1 MGENEIEARH
11 SKLNMASYGSGS
23 LAREFINMAF
33 TATVFFYYEAV
44 VGLEVWV
51 IFLATFLF
59 ALYNMVND
67 PLIGY
72 LTNRPFKFTKKYG
85 RRFPWLLLGGIPLC
99 ASYIIVFMPPVTD
112 PVSGAWIL
120 FAWMLFTMAL
130 FDTFHSL
137 FFVNFMALFPE
148 KHRSNKE
155 RRIASG
161 IYIPIGVIGVAL
173 GALVPPLIF
182 KYPGSLGYTR
192 TAGLQSFIVQ
202 GVVVALI
209 SLLAMLLAIPGFR
222 EDKELVA
229 EYLETYERNPERE
242 SFFKSLVTAL
252 KQKSFIVYMVI
263 YTMYQCQ
270 IVTMQNSINYEVAY
284 VIDQPAGI
292 TTNLMATLIFAA
304 FLVGVIV
311 ATPFWVKYSNKTNN
325 NKKIMLTS
333 AIGLGITT
341 LPLLFLTN
349 YWGVVAIMFVWG
361 LFLGGFWVMIFP
373 VMSDVIDESVVI
385 TGRREEGVYAGFSQ
399 FFARI
404 GIIAQTLTF
413 AIVHTLTGF
422 IEGGDPSIQPASAI
436 TGIQIHLGLIPA
448 IFIFIGALVFWKF
461 YKLTPETIQA
471 TKVKLGEL
479 GFK

>member
-1 MGENEIEARH
+1 MGENELEVRH

-51 IFLATFLF
+51 IFLGTFLF

-72 LTNRPFKFTKKYG
+72 LTNRPFKFTQKSG
-85 RRFPWLLLGGIPLC
+85 RRFPWLLMGGIPLC

-120 FAWMLFTMAL
+120 FVWMLFTMAL

-148 KHRSNKE
+148 KYRSNKE

-182 KYPGSLGYTR
+182 KYPGE
-192 TAGLQSFIVQ
+192 AAPDVVLQSFITQ
-202 GVVVALI
+202 GVIVALI
-209 SLLAMLLAIPGFR
+209 CLLAMLLAIPGFR
-222 EDKELVA
+222 EDKELVGK
-229 EYLETYERNPERE
+229 YLETYAKNPERD
-242 SFFKSLVTAL
+242 SFFKSLVIAL
-252 KQKSFIVYMVI
+252 KQKSFLVYMVI
-263 YTMYQCQ
+263 YTMYQSQ
-270 IVTMQNSINYEVAY
+270 IVTMQNSINYEVSF
-284 VIDQPAGI
+284 VLDPVPGI
-292 TTNLMATLIFAA
+292 TVNLMATLIFAA

-325 NKKIMLTS
+325 NKKVMLTS
-333 AIGLGITT
+333 AVGLGITT

-349 YWGVVAIMFVWG
+349 YWGVVAVMFIWG

-385 TGRREEGVYAGFSQ
+385 TGKREEGVYSGFSQ

-404 GIIAQTLTF
+404 GIVAQTLTF

-422 IEGGDPSIQPASAI
+422 IEGGDPSIQPASAAV
-436 TGIQIHLGLIPA
+436 GIQIHLGLIPA
-448 IFIFIGALVFWKF
+448 IFIFIGALVFWKL
-461 YKLTPETIQA
+461 YKLTPEKIEA
-471 TKVKLGEL
+471 TQVKLGEL
-479 GFK
+479 GLK

>member
-1 MGENEIEARH
+1 MGVEELEIRH

-51 IFLATFLF
+51 IFLGTFLF
-59 ALYNMVND
+59 AIYNMIND

-85 RRFPWLLLGGIPLC
+85 RRFPWILLGGIPLC

-120 FAWMLFTMAL
+120 FAWMFFTMAL

-173 GALVPPLIF
+173 GALVPPLLF
-182 KYPGSLGYTR
+182 KYPGD
-192 TAGLQSFIVQ
+192 AAPDIVLQSFITQ

-209 SLLAMLLAIPGFR
+209 ALLAMLLAIPGFR
-222 EDKELVA
+222 EDKKLV
-229 EYLETYERNPERE
+229 EQYLETYARNPERE

-252 KQKSFIVYMVI
+252 KQKSFLVYMVI

-284 VIDQPAGI
+284 VIAPVPGI
-292 TTNLMATLIFAA
+292 TVNLMATLIFAA

-385 TGRREEGVYAGFSQ
+385 TGKREEGVYSGFSQ

-404 GIIAQTLTF
+404 GIVAQTLTF

-461 YKLTPETIQA
+461 YKLTPEKIQA
-471 TKVKLGEL
+471 TQVKLGEL

>member
-1 MGENEIEARH
+1 MKEDVLEVRH

-23 LAREFINMAF
+23 AAREFLNMAF
-33 TATVFFYYEAV
+33 TGTVFFYYEAV

-67 PLIGY
+67 PFIGY

-112 PVSGAWIL
+112 PTSGAWFL
-120 FAWMLFTMAL
+120 FAWMLLTMCL

-155 RRIASG
+155 RRVASG

-173 GALVPPLIF
+173 GALVPPLVF
-182 KYPGSLGYTR
+182 KYPG
-192 TAGLQSFIVQ
+192 TAAPDIVLQSFIVQ
-202 GVVVALI
+202 GVVIALI
-209 SLLAMLLAIPGFR
+209 GLIGMLLAIPGFR
-222 EDKELVA
+222 EDKDLVGK
-229 EYLETYERNPERE
+229 YLETYEKNPERE
-242 SFFKSLVTAL
+242 SFFKSLVIAL
-252 KQKSFIVYMVI
+252 KQKSFLVYMVI
-263 YTMYQCQ
+263 YTLYQCLV
-270 IVTMQNSINYEVAY
+270 VTMQNSLNYEVGY
-284 VIDQPAGI
+284 VIEKVPGI
-292 TTNLMATLIFAA
+292 SVNLMATLIFAS

-311 ATPFWVKYSNKTNN
+311 SSPVWVKYSHKVNN
-325 NKKIMLTS
+325 NKKIMLIS
-333 AIGLGITT
+333 AIGLGVFA
-341 LPLLFLTN
+341 LPLLFVTN
-349 YWGVVAIMFVWG
+349 YWAVIAVMFLWG
-361 LFLGGFWVMIFP
+361 IFLGGFWVMIFP

-385 TGRREEGVYAGFSQ
+385 TGRREEGVYSGFSQ

-404 GIIAQTLTF
+404 GIIAQTITF

-422 IEGGDPSIQPASAI
+422 IEGGDPSIQPPEALV
-436 TGIQIHLGLIPA
+436 GIQIHLGLIPA
-448 IFIFIGALVFWKF
+448 IFIFIGAFFFWK
-461 YKLTPETIQA
+461 YYDLTPEKIDA
-471 TKVKLGEL
+471 TQVKLGEL
-479 GFK
+479 GLK

>member
-1 MGENEIEARH
+1 MGENELEVRH

-23 LAREFINMAF
+23 AAREFINMAF
-33 TATVFFYYEAV
+33 VATVFFYYEAV

-51 IFLATFLF
+51 IFLGTFLF

-99 ASYIIVFMPPVTD
+99 FSYIIVFMPPVTD
-112 PVSGAWIL
+112 ASNAL
-120 FAWMLFTMAL
+120 FLFGWMFFTMCL

-148 KHRSNKE
+148 KHRTNKE

-182 KYPGSLGYTR
+182 KYPGSPGFTR
-192 TAGLQSFIVQ
+192 AAGLQSFIVQ

-209 SLLAMLLAIPGFR
+209 CLLAMLLAIPGFR
-222 EDKELVA
+222 EDKELVGQ
-229 EYLETYERNPERE
+229 YLETYEKNPVRE

-252 KQKSFIVYMVI
+252 KQKSFLVYMGI
-263 YTMYQCQ
+263 YTMYQCML
-270 IVTMQNSINYEVAY
+270 VTMQNSLNFEVAF
-284 VIDQPAGI
+284 VIDEVPGI
-292 TTNLMATLIFAA
+292 SVNLMATLIFAA

-311 ATPFWVKYSNKTNN
+311 ASPFWVKYSQKVNN
-325 NKKIMLTS
+325 NKKIMLIS
-333 AIGLGITT
+333 AIGLGIFN
-341 LPLLFLTN
+341 LPMLFLTN
-349 YWGVVAIMFVWG
+349 YWGLVAVMFVWG
-361 LFLGGFWVMIFP
+361 IFLGGFWVMIFP
-373 VMSDVIDESVVI
+373 VLADVIDESVVI
-385 TGRREEGVYAGFSQ
+385 TGRREEGIYSGFSQ

-413 AIVHTLTGF
+413 AIVHSLTGF
-422 IEGGDPSIQPASAI
+422 IEGGEPSVQPASALV
-436 TGIQIHLGLIPA
+436 GIQIHLGLIPA
-448 IFIFIGALVFWKF
+448 IFIFIGAFIFWKW
-461 YKLTPETIQA
+461 YDLTPEKINA
-471 TKVKLGEL
+471 TQVKLGEL